1 MERRLCQWGAI
12 LLLVLFFALVLSS
25 AVVKSATMDEGGHLA
40 KGYAYLKTGELRFQ
54 KLYHQPPLAGAW
66 AALPLMLDS
75 RVPPLSDIPGW
86 DFSSDFHMYVSN
98 FYYHSPDIVRYT
110 LVGRVQIALLGVLL
124 GALVFRWA
132 REWFGWRAGLLACF
146 LYTFSPNILAHSG
159 LITTDL
165 PAALACLA
173 TMYTLQRL
181 LRRPGILWAALTGL
195 ALGGALF
202 VKYSTLLL
210 APIIGTLL
218 FLAAWHRNWHW
229 TMWSGLSRR
238 KATIQALGIGLL
250 ILGMAGLT
258 VWAGLGFEI
267 RLLKRVAL
275 PFPVPAAS
283 YIDDVINFS
292 RMYQGGRP
300 AFLLGQRWAGRCW
313 YYFLATSLFKTPP
326 PALLLSAI
334 TSVMAIL
341 TRRLGRQLP
350 LWLFPVMY
358 FLSSL
363 TSGFN
368 IGHRHLLPILP
379 FGCVFVSQTI
389 PTVYDQLKTKWI
401 KVCGVVLAAWYLGI
415 SLWIYPN
422 YLAYFNLFAGGP
434 SRGYQVLVDSNLD
447 WGQDLIELR
456 RYMERKGL
464 DEVWLGLFS
473 TTDPALYGIRYREL
487 PDWVNRGIP
496 PEFHYLHPAPG
507 VYVIGAT
514 LLQGLYLP
522 NPSTFDWFLH
532 RDPLDQIGYS
542 MLVYQV
548 DEDPVSP
555 AWVGMCYAPEPALSL
570 DEIAAGFGRTD
581 LRLVYFDCRSSWVL
595 PRAGPPGWY
604 VIPASVDDAGSL
616 VPAWL
621 PGMTLEFKQRDYV
634 GHQGFAVYR
643 LEAMPVPLLEPVSPV
658 QVVQSD
664 AQPGSATLG
673 GARSLPPLELDGPA
687 SFLGYRLNAKTIR
700 PGDVLILETFWE
712 ARRPV
717 TDTMP
722 SVFAH
727 LVDGSGKAWSIGD
740 ALTFPAIQWQ
750 DGDIFVQQHIL
761 ELPLDIPA
769 GTYWV
774 ATGLY
779 ELATGVRYPVR
790 AAETGADTFLL
801 GPVVVGHD

>member
-1 MERRLCQWGAI
+1 
-12 LLLVLFFALVLSS
+12 
-25 AVVKSATMDEGGHLA
+25 MDEGGHLA

-66 AALPLMLDS
+66 AALPLMLDD

-86 DFSSDFHMYVSN
+86 DYASDFHIYVSN
-98 FYYHSPDIVRYT
+98 FYYHNPDIVRYT

-165 PAALACLA
+165 PAALTCLA
-173 TMYTLQRL
+173 TMYALQRL

-210 APIIGTLL
+210 VPIIGILL
-218 FLAAWHRNWHW
+218 FLAAWYRNWHW

-292 RMYQGGRP
+292 KMYQGGRP

-326 PALLLSAI
+326 PVLLLLAI
-334 TSVMAIL
+334 ISVMAVL
-341 TRRLGRQLP
+341 TRRLGKQLP
-350 LWLFPVMY
+350 LWLFPVVY

-379 FGCVFVSQTI
+379 FGCVFVSQII

-447 WGQDLIELR
+447 WGQDLIQLR
-456 RYMERKGL
+456 RYMEQQGL
-464 DEVWLGLFS
+464 DEVWLSLFS
-473 TTDPALYGIRYREL
+473 LTDPALYGIRYRKL
-487 PDWVNRGIP
+487 PDWENKEMS
-496 PEFHYLHPAPG
+496 PEFHYLHPDPG
-507 VYVIGAT
+507 VYVISAT
-514 LLQGLYLP
+514 LLHGLYMP
-522 NPSTFDWFLH
+522 NLSTFDWFLH
-532 RDPLDQIGYS
+532 RDPIDQIGYS

-548 DEDPVSP
+548 NEDPVSP
-555 AWVGMCYAPEPALSL
+555 GWVGMCYAPDPALSP
-570 DEIAAGFGRTD
+570 DEITAGFGQAD
-581 LRLVYFDCRSSWVL
+581 LRVVYFDCRTSWVV
-595 PRAGPPGWY
+595 PEAGPPGWY
-604 VIPASVDDAGSL
+604 VIPMSAESSGSL
-616 VPAWL
+616 SIEWRKEA
-621 PGMTLEFKQRDYV
+621 TLEFEQYDFEGNRTFTV
-634 GHQGFAVYR
+634 HR
-643 LEAMPVPLLEPVSPV
+643 LETMPAPLLEPVSPV
-658 QVVQSD
+658 WVVRGDTRPDQTAND
-664 AQPGSATLG
+664 A
-673 GARSLPPLELDGPA
+673 ARFPPPLELDGPA
-687 SFLGYRLNAKTIR
+687 AFLGYKLDAETIR
-700 PGDVLILETFWE
+700 PGDVLRLETFWE
-712 ARRPV
+712 ANRTV
-717 TDTMP
+717 TETMP

-727 LVDGSGKAWSIGD
+727 LVDASGKTWGVGD

-750 DGDIFVQQHIL
+750 DGDIFVQQHAL
-761 ELPLDIPA
+761 ELPLDTPP
-769 GTYWV
+769 GTYWI
-774 ATGLY
+774 AAGLY
-779 ELATGVRYPVR
+779 DLATSARYPVHLDK
-790 AAETGADTFLL
+790 TGADTFLL
-801 GPVVVGHD
+801 GPVVVERRP